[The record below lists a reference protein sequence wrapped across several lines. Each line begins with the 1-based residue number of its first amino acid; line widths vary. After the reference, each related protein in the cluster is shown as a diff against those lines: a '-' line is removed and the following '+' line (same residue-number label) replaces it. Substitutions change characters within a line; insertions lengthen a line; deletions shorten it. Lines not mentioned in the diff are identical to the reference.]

1 MYNHCSIL
9 QACEWIAFKYYPN
22 GDRSND
28 EYVKYYVNQSDEY
41 KLEIDE
47 ALKKLKRILLR
58 FDSNK
63 DYIKGVYYKSS
74 DEILTSVSLEKDYTL
89 DLKING
95 IIIDGKHEIN
105 VILFEGD
112 DESKKYYAPTYTN
125 IQIDFTELKKAK
137 YFKHIEANKDINPK
151 KRGPKPKVNDQEFEK
166 YFNENMNEF
175 EKGPQEAW
183 YETVSEKFPN
193 IGRTTIINKI
203 KSCKEKKSQNLN
215 SE

>member
-1 MYNHCSIL
+1 MYNQCSIL

-22 GDRSND
+22 RDIYSD
-28 EYVKYYVNQSDEY
+28 EYIKYYANQSDEY
-41 KLEIDE
+41 KIKIDE

-58 FDSNK
+58 FDFNK
-63 DYIKGVYYKSS
+63 DYIKGVHYKSS
-74 DEILTSVSLEKDYTL
+74 NRMLTSIHFEKIYTL
-89 DLKING
+89 DLKSNG
-95 IIIDGKHEIN
+95 IIIDGENEIN
-105 VILFEGD
+105 VVLFEGD
-112 DESKKYYAPTYTN
+112 DENNKHYAPAYTN

-137 YFKHIEANKDINPK
+137 YFKHIEADKDISPK
-151 KRGPKPKVNDQEFEK
+151 KRGPKPKINDQEFEK
-166 YFNENMNEF
+166 YFNENIDKF
-175 EKGPQEAW
+175 EKCSQDSW